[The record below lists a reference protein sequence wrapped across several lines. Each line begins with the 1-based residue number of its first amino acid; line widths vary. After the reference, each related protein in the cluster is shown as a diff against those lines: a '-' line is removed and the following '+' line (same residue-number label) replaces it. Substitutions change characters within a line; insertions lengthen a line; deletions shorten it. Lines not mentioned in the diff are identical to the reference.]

1 MTTQRSSLLTLA
13 TLATLAVP
21 GTAQAC
27 GGFFCGA
34 VFDPVVQTAER
45 ILFRINP
52 DDTVTSVI
60 EIQYEGEPTDFAWVL
75 PLSAP
80 IDPQSVSTASP
91 GLFDALED
99 LTAPRFV
106 TGMDGA
112 TADAAGMSATGCS
125 GPLWFYGPNW
135 EGGMESDS
143 FVPDFTGVEV
153 VGDSVVGPYAVEVI
167 TAEDANTLL
176 GWLNWNGYQ
185 LPGNAQTAIASYVGE
200 GGAFLGVKL
209 NPDVP
214 AGPIDALEVTMPG
227 TEPSLPLLLTAVAA
241 ADDMDITA
249 YVLADERYA
258 PANYVDH
265 AFDWSRVQWA
275 GEGRTDYEDRIPSE
289 VDALGGRAFLTEFA
303 GPTEAMPLVPGP
315 TGKELDDQPTPLQ
328 SASALLETGAYLSR
342 FRTKISADEMTED
355 PVWTPAPEL
364 GDVPNEH
371 AIGDNTTLMA
381 TLPVWLLAALG
392 LGWVRRRV

>member
-1 MTTQRSSLLTLA
+1 MTAQRNSLLLLA
-13 TLATLAVP
+13 LATLAVP
-21 GTAQAC
+21 ATAEAC

-45 ILFRINP
+45 ILFRVNP

-80 IDPQSVSTASP
+80 IDPQSVSTASA

-106 TGMDGA
+106 TGFDGA
-112 TADAAGMSATGCS
+112 TADVAGMSAAGCS
-125 GPLWFYGPNW
+125 APWWFYGPNW
-135 EGGMESDS
+135 QGGMESEP
-143 FVPDFTGVEV
+143 FVPDFSGVEV
-153 VGDSVVGPYAVEVI
+153 VGDSVVGPYAIEVI
-167 TAEDANTLL
+167 TAEDAGTLL
-176 GWLNWNGYQ
+176 SWLNFNGYQ
-185 LPGNAQTAIASYVGE
+185 LPGNAQEAIASYVGD

-227 TEPSLPLLLTAVAA
+227 TAPSLPLMLTAVAA

-258 PANYVDH
+258 PDNYVDY

-303 GPTEAMPLVPGP
+303 GRTDSLPLVDGP
-315 TGKELDDQPTPLQ
+315 TGKEWDDEVTPLQ

-342 FRTKISADEMTED
+342 FRTKISPDEMTED
-355 PVWTPAPEL
+355 PVWLPAPEL
-364 GDVPNEH
+364 GDVSNEH
-371 AIGDNTTLMA
+371 AIGSNDALMA
-381 TLPVWLLAALG
+381 SLPVWLLAALG
-392 LGWVRRRV
+392 LGLARRRV